1 MLEITSLSTIVHQ
14 TNSYGRWSVWQLTFR
29 VPKFYKTIPIIKT
42 QMNPL
47 GAEHVFFTLDFHLE
61 RNSVLNFVSLFP
73 CSGKS
78 LLCCKVN
85 RGQMTAAIHDVSLLP
100 TIEK

>member
-1 MLEITSLSTIVHQ
+1 MYTRLTAKDVSL
-14 TNSYGRWSVWQLTFR
+14 WQLTFR
-29 VPKFYKTIPIIKT
+29 VPKFHKTKHINKA

-47 GAEHVFFTLDFHLE
+47 GAEHVFFTLDFHLG

-78 LLCCKVN
+78 LLCCKVD
-85 RGQMTAAIHDVSLLP
+85 RGQMNAAIHDVSLLP